1 MDYKFNLSQLESVF
15 SNNFSSYIY
24 SVLADQYLK
33 NNDLGRAYTVAKIG
47 QEHHPDDIAGKYI
60 LAKVYLLK
68 NKIKKTQ
75 KLLEQILDVF
85 PLHLNA
91 RKLLIEV
98 SKKQND
104 SERLDYHILELQK
117 YFPNEASF
125 QAKSSLSS
133 EESVDKESNASDVSV
148 QENKDKIDKKEK
160 TNITVNNNMATFT
173 FVDILISQK
182 HFSNALGVL
191 KILEKNGRDKNRIN
205 QKRDEIKQ
213 KAGE

>member
-104 SERLDYHILELQK
+104 SERLDHHILELQK
-117 YFPNEASF
+117 YFPNEANF

-133 EESVDKESNASDVSV
+133 EKSVDKESNASDVSV

-160 TNITVNNNMATFT
+160 TNIAVNDNMATFT